1 MAVAMLKLWLLL
13 LASHG
18 VFWEASA
25 AKILR
30 TKQAGRAQMTNT
42 SDDEHAPNP
51 THVEGLAEGTEC
63 YDRSENWTDVEGHTC
78 ATYAENEYCTRDG
91 GVQVG
96 LKALE
101 NAIDQATGDG
111 VTANDACCICGGGV
125 LKECTGVC
133 NAART
138 VAANEVEQQFDQLAV
153 ETGREVDQ
161 AGALAVSQAAN
172 TLNAGVTS
180 ESAHIQSAGDLQA
193 NEAVKNEELAFA
205 DLTFG
210 FDALP
215 SLAGAQLGSVGGQ
228 AASLQLGVDLGM
240 IDSARLQEMASEVNN
255 KFADAHSQWE
265 LARDDA
271 LAALMLSNRAGD
283 NATSELNQS
292 LDATAQ
298 SYDMTVDE
306 ATSDTVQQEAVM
318 EQEEVHVEEDVIHQL
333 QESAAS
339 VEAAAQ
345 EVEDFAHQDMVV
357 PAANNEDVQHLLAQ
371 LETATQHIHTL
382 QDQMQTLN
390 SQQQTAGSQQ
400 QTAEQQ
406 EEVQN
411 LQVQISQQEELVEEL
426 QHETV
431 QAEINALINQ
441 ETTSTTS
448 VICSQALED
457 ATRHAQEVRVELD
470 AFKANTITVAQ
481 LESEL
486 AAHQVGASN
495 ISQEL
500 EMADF
505 RTQAL
510 TNSLATTQSAPNST
524 HVATADQT
532 SEAEVEARITQL
544 EDELCVA
551 ETNEKNAE
559 ALILE
564 VELNVSREVQVLH
577 AEVGRVGSAGTTA
590 SYQTIKDELDNFR
603 LRAATI
609 TEQTLQDQ
617 INAVSMQQ
625 ALHGAIQQLRVQVEI
640 STASVA
646 SATHAANESTH
657 EVNLGMSLSELMQHN
672 DEKLV
677 QLGPVVERLEAE
689 DV

>member
-1 MAVAMLKLWLLL
+1 MLKLWLLL

-30 TKQAGRAQMTNT
+30 TKQAGRA
-42 SDDEHAPNP
+42 DDEHAPNP

-63 YDRSENWTDVEGHTC
+63 YDISENWTDVEGHTC
-78 ATYAENEYCTRDG
+78 ATYAEKEYCTRDG
-91 GVQVG
+91 GVQLG
-96 LKALE
+96 LKSLE
-101 NAIDQATGDG
+101 NAIDSATGDG

-133 NAART
+133 NAAKT
-138 VAANEVEQQFDQLAV
+138 KAANEVEQQFEQLAV
-153 ETGREVDQ
+153 ETGEEVDK
-161 AGALAVSQAAN
+161 AGAQAVSQAAN
-172 TLNAGVTS
+172 ALNAGVTS
-180 ESAHIQSAGDLQA
+180 ESAQIQSVGDQQA

-215 SLAGAQLGSVGGQ
+215 SLAGAQLGGVGGE
-228 AASLQLGVDLGM
+228 AASLQLGIDLGM
-240 IDSARLQEMASEVNN
+240 IDSAKLAEMAKEVSS
-255 KFADAHSQWE
+255 KFADAHAQWE

-271 LAALMLSNRAGD
+271 LAALMLSNTAGD

-292 LDATAQ
+292 LNATAQ
-298 SYDMTVDE
+298 SYDMAVDE
-306 ATSDTVQQEAVM
+306 ATSDAVQQEAVW
-318 EQEEVHVEEDVIHQL
+318 EQEEVHVEEEVIHQL

-345 EVEDFAHQDMVV
+345 EAEDFANQAMIV
-357 PAANNEDVQHLLAQ
+357 PAASNEDVQNLLAQ
-371 LETATQHIHTL
+371 VETATQHIQTL
-382 QDQMQTLN
+382 QEHMQNL
-390 SQQQTAGSQQ
+390 SSQQ

-411 LQVQISQQEELVEEL
+411 LQAQISQQQELVEEL

-441 ETTSTTS
+441 ESTTSTTS
-448 VICSQALED
+448 FICSQALGD
-457 ATRHAQEVRVELD
+457 ATRRAQEAQVELD
-470 AFKANTITVAQ
+470 GFKAGASTVTVAQ

-486 AAHQVGASN
+486 AAHQVGASS

-500 EMADF
+500 ETADF
-505 RTQAL
+505 RIEAL
-510 TNSLATTQSAPNST
+510 TNSLKTTQSAPSPT
-524 HVATADQT
+524 HFATAEQT
-532 SEAEVEARITQL
+532 SEAEAEARITQL

-551 ETNEKNAE
+551 ETNEKNAK

-564 VELNVSREVQVLH
+564 VEMNVSREVQVLD
-577 AEVGRVGSAGTTA
+577 AEVGRLSSAGTTA

-603 LRAATI
+603 LQAAGI

-657 EVNLGMSLSELMQHN
+657 EVNLEMSLAELLQHN
-672 DEKLV
+672 DESLAR
-677 QLGPVVERLEAE
+677 LGPVVDRLEAE
-689 DV
+689 SES